1 MVKIPQ
7 DILNSLTNLG
17 VENLDFH
24 VAIRKDSIDI
34 ALYIFDTPNM
44 AIDLIEDFIK
54 TSFKWYQYKGLISSG
69 KLTKKDEDSYL
80 IHLKR

>member
-7 DILNSLTNLG
+7 DILNFFNQLG

-34 ALYIFDTPNM
+34 VLSIFDTPKM
-44 AIDLIEDFIK
+44 ATDLIEDFIK
-54 TSFKWYQYKGLISSG
+54 TSFKWYQYKGLISYG
-69 KLTKKDEDSYL
+69 KFTKRDEGSYL